1 MARRQGPTLGCILI
15 VQTPE
20 RRKQIVFH
28 QVTGLLLV
36 PLYLIFG
43 ESRLINIVLLPMQRG
58 IRLNDDALARDLFEF
73 FDQRGLARLEG
84 FGDFGIDAQREA
96 LGVEVGGHFS
106 RFGRDF
112 VADRGNGFDHARAGA
127 VRARLAQD
135 ALEGLLGALAR
146 DADEAELVEREGL

>member
-1 MARRQGPTLGCILI
+1 
-15 VQTPE
+15 
-20 RRKQIVFH
+20 
-28 QVTGLLLV
+28 
-36 PLYLIFG
+36 
-43 ESRLINIVLLPMQRG
+43 MQRR
-58 IRLNDDALARDLFEF
+58 IRLNDDALARDLLEF

-112 VADRGNGFDHARAGA
+112 VADRGNGFDHAATRA
-127 VRARLAQD
+127 VRAWLAQH

-146 DADEAELVEREGL
+146 DAHEAEFVEAQRF